1 MEISCGV
8 HGVAMSHQPKHIY
21 EFGPF
26 RLDATERLLL
36 RDGADVPLT
45 PRVFDLL
52 LVLVEQPGRLLE
64 KDELLKAVWRDTVVE
79 EANLSANISILRKA
93 LGDGENGLRYTET
106 VPKRGYRFVA
116 SVRELTDRTA
126 VSDEEVTATADR
138 MVKRPSPLIA
148 SRRWSI

>member
-1 MEISCGV
+1 MEISCGF

-45 PRVFDLL
+45 PKVFDLL
-52 LVLVEQPGRLLE
+52 LVLVERRGRLLE

-93 LGDGENGLRYTET
+93 LGEYGQQFIET
-106 VPKRGYRFVA
+106 APKLGYRFVA
-116 SVRELTDRTA
+116 NVKEARDESSDPMVGERAQSHVVIEREQEA
-126 VSDEEVTATADR
+126 GDEG
-138 MVKRPSPLIA
+138 
-148 SRRWSI
+148 